1 MNDHSKGTTSFGFGI
16 RTEDLGRLRFCIYL
30 LELECWIMFVLLAML
45 LITQMP
51 MKCSYQRS
59 DPNYIM
65 LTPNMEHSAQGV
77 GEQPVF
83 HAHSDSGSYDHLPPD
98 LRPIDRIM

>member
-1 MNDHSKGTTSFGFGI
+1 MS
-16 RTEDLGRLRFCIYL
+16 
-30 LELECWIMFVLLAML
+30 
-45 LITQMP
+45 
-51 MKCSYQRS
+51 MKCSYQRA

-77 GEQPVF
+77 GERPVF
-83 HAHSDSGSYDHLPPD
+83 QAHSDSGSYDHLPTD

>member
-1 MNDHSKGTTSFGFGI
+1 
-16 RTEDLGRLRFCIYL
+16 
-30 LELECWIMFVLLAML
+30 MFVLLAML

-51 MKCSYQRS
+51 MKCSYQRA

-77 GEQPVF
+77 GERPVF
-83 HAHSDSGSYDHLPPD
+83 QAHSDSGSYDHLPTD